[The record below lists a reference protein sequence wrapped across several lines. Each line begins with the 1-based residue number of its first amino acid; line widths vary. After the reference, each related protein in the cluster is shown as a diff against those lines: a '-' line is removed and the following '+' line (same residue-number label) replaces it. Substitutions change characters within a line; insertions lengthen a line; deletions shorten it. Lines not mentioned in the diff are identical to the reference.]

1 MDEIKKDFGLLV
13 VTEVTELRF
22 LERINK
28 TADILQI
35 GSRNMQNLE
44 LIKKLQAHRNQLF
57 LKDILVQVLEIYLV
71 QQNIFC

>member
-1 MDEIKKDFGLLV
+1 MDIMDEIKKDFGLLV

-35 GSRNMQNLE
+35 GSKNMQNLE
-44 LIKKLQAHRNQLF
+44 HKKKC
-57 LKDILVQVLEIYLV
+57 KDTETNYS
-71 QQNIFC
+71 